1 MSNNKTHE
9 AMNSKFETLSQLEK
23 SVLLD
28 ILEEQKQ
35 DRGFTSWQ
43 NAYNFGKTREEK
55 KYLSFAA
62 GAGSLQRKRVIK
74 TNAFRHVFYID
85 PEYLPA

>member
-1 MSNNKTHE
+1 
-9 AMNSKFETLSQLEK
+9 MNSQFQTLSNLEK

-35 DRGFTSWQ
+35 ERGFLSWS
-43 NAYNFGKTREEK
+43 NAYTFGKTREEK
-55 KYLSFAA
+55 KYASFAA
-62 GAGSLQRKRVIK
+62 GAASLQRKGVIK

-85 PEYLPA
+85 LEYLPA